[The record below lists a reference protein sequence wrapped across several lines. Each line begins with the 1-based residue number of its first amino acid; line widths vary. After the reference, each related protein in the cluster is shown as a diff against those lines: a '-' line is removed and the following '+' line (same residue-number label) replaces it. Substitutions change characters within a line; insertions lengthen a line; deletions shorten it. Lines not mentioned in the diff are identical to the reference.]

1 MRRIVRDVLQ
11 ARPDAV
17 LPTVAPDGTASDAVR
32 VMGEHDV
39 DAVLVMDGDR
49 LLGLVSERDHAR
61 KVTLKGLSPYA
72 VRIADI
78 MTRDVV
84 TVTPETPLDEC
95 RNLIAQGQ
103 FRHLPVVSQGKVLG
117 ILTAGE
123 LR

>member
-1 MRRIVRDVLQ
+1 MHTAGEFLQ
-11 ARPDAV
+11 HKQSSELHAIGPDAAV
-17 LPTVAPDGTASDAVR
+17 IDAIR
-32 VMGEHDV
+32 MMDAHDIG
-39 DAVLVMDGDR
+39 AVLVMQGDT
-49 LLGLVSERDHAR
+49 LLGLLSERDCAR
-61 KVTLKGLSPYA
+61 KVMLRNRSSITTKVSE
-72 VRIADI
+72 I

-123 LR
+123 LW